1 MCGFAAELKFDGQA
15 ADIAAVN
22 AMVQTLARRGPDG
35 EGLFA
40 QGPRAFAQ
48 RRLKI
53 MDLSEHAQ
61 QPMFDPLL
69 GLGVVFNG
77 AIYNHPELRAE
88 LRSKGYQ
95 FYSEGDTEV
104 ILKAYHAWGKDCVKH
119 FQGMF
124 AFVLWERD
132 SGRTVLA
139 RDRLGI
145 KPMYLHASGK
155 RLRAAST
162 LPALLAGGGVS
173 HDIDPVALHRYLS
186 FHAVVPPPHTILKDV
201 RKLPPATVRVI
212 EADGSQQDHQYW
224 SLSYARSQAEED
236 RSFEDWK
243 AELLAALRLAV
254 KRRLVADVPVG
265 ALLSGGVDSS
275 LIVGL
280 QAEAGATPHT
290 FSIGF
295 DDAGGEAGNEF
306 KYSDVIVERFATQHE
321 KIHIDSQQLLQRLP
335 EAVNAMAEPMVSHD
349 CIGFFLLSEA
359 VSKHAKVVQ
368 SGQGA
373 DEVFGGYHW
382 YPPMMESSDRVNDYF
397 KVFADRDDAE
407 MRQLLSP
414 DYHDGEHSRSFVA
427 QQFAQGDT
435 RSGVDQALRM
445 DTTVMLVDDPVKR
458 VDNMTMAWGLEA
470 RVPFLDHELVE
481 VAAKIPARHKIAE
494 GGKYILKEAAREVV
508 PAAVIDRPKG
518 YFPVPA
524 LKYITG
530 PVLDYV
536 QDTLHAQ
543 AARERGLFQAPYV
556 QKLLKSPA
564 DHITPLGGSKLWQL
578 GLLEGWLQAQ
588 LPG

>member
-104 ILKAYHAWGKDCVKH
+104 ILKAYHAWGKDCVNH

-145 KPMYLHASGK
+145 KPMYLHTTGK

-162 LPALLAGGGVS
+162 LPALLAGGGIS

-212 EADGSQQDHQYW
+212 EADGRHQDHQYW

-236 RSFEDWK
+236 RSFDDWK

-382 YPPMMESSDRVNDYF
+382 YPPMMESGDPVNDYF

-407 MRQLLSP
+407 MRQLLNP
-414 DYHDGEHSRSFVA
+414 AYHSGEHSRSFVA
-427 QQFAQGDT
+427 EQFAQGDT

-481 VAAKIPARHKIAE
+481 LAAKIPARHKIAE

>member
-15 ADIAAVN
+15 ADIAAVS
-22 AMVQTLARRGPDG
+22 AMALTLARRGPDG

-48 RRLKI
+48 LRLKI

-212 EADGSQQDHQYW
+212 EADGSRRYPPRDAADNPAGAEP
-224 SLSYARSQAEED
+224 LSEAEV
-236 RSFEDWK
+236 
-243 AELLAALRLAV
+243 AVLLRNALRVARQGRAQI
-254 KRRLVADVPVG
+254 RRPLGSQIHVTASV
-265 ALLSGGVDSS
+265 VDSRGAVLGVLRTHDGPIFGTDVS
-275 LIVGL
+275 LQKARTAVF
-280 QAEAGATPHT
+280 
-290 FSIGF
+290 FSS
-295 DDAGGEAGNEF
+295 DDAG
-306 KYSDVIVERFATQHE
+306 
-321 KIHIDSQQLLQRLP
+321 QRL
-335 EAVNAMAEPMVSHD
+335 SD
-349 CIGFFLLSEA
+349 GGA
-359 VSKHAKVVQ
+359 VSYLDIARDNNGDLAIDRRAPALAFADYVQRTRDLFGPTALTGTHA
-368 SGQGA
+368 
-373 DEVFGGYHW
+373 
-382 YPPMMESSDRVNDYF
+382 
-397 KVFADRDDAE
+397 FADRSGGNLSRPFFPDG
-407 MRQLLSP
+407 LLSAPPGPFSKPFADWSPFSTGLQLDMVYERIIQHVAFTLGLVP
-414 DYHDGEHSRSFVA
+414 DVSDSGCTGGFPAGTDAAPLFFGTTIPEGLDNGLQIFPGSVPIYRGGVLVGGIGIS
-427 QQFAQGDT
+427 GD
-435 RSGVDQALRM
+435 GVDQDDMIAFLGTHNAGLELGGALGNAPPEIRA
-445 DTTVMLVDDPVKR
+445 DR
-458 VDNMTMAWGLEA
+458 LEA
-470 RVPFLDHELVE
+470 RGVRL
-481 VAAKIPARHKIAE
+481 R
-494 GGKYILKEAAREVV
+494 
-508 PAAVIDRPKG
+508 
-518 YFPVPA
+518 
-524 LKYITG
+524 
-530 PVLDYV
+530 YV
-536 QDTLHAQ
+536 QCP
-543 AARERGLFQAPYV
+543 QAPGAPNPPPDV
-556 QKLLKSPA
+556 AGPRFPE
-564 DHITPLGGSKLWQL
+564 TPFPGSDQQRVCE
-578 GLLEGWLQAQ
+578 GL
-588 LPG
+588 